1 MRVYN
6 FVMRVAFC
14 GRENFVADIKS
25 KVDLIEILVFLAQ
38 KERRVVCYCGKDG
51 GLNGFAAYCVNK
63 VKNKYKNITCVL
75 VIPHGNGRQAKKFSE
90 SGLYDET
97 IRLGAK
103 DLPRLT
109 AKGCEEWMIEQSD
122 LVIALGG
129 AAKACAYAEKRKK
142 IVLRL

>member
-1 MRVYN
+1 
-6 FVMRVAFC
+6 MRVAFC

-51 GLNGFAAYCVNK
+51 ELNDFAADCINK
-63 VKNKYKNITCVL
+63 VKNKYKNIMCVL
-75 VIPHGNGRQAKKFSE
+75 VIPYGNGRQAKKFSE
-90 SGLYDET
+90 SGLYDDC
-97 IRLGAK
+97 LGAK

-109 AKGCEEWMIEQSD
+109 ANVCEEWMIEQSD

-129 AAKACAYAEKRKK
+129 AAKACAYSEKRKK

>member
-51 GLNGFAAYCVNK
+51 ELNDFAADCINK
-63 VKNKYKNITCVL
+63 VKNKYKNIMCVL
-75 VIPHGNGRQAKKFSE
+75 VIPYGNGRQAKKFSE
-90 SGLYDET
+90 SGLYDDC
-97 IRLGAK
+97 LGAK
-103 DLPRLT
+103 DLTRLT
-109 AKGCEEWMIEQSD
+109 ANVCEEWMIEQSD

-129 AAKACAYAEKRKK
+129 AAKAYAYAEKRKK

>member
-14 GRENFVADIKS
+14 GHENFVADIKS

-51 GLNGFAAYCVNK
+51 ELNGFAADCVNK

-75 VIPHGNGRQAKKFSE
+75 VIPYGNGRQAKKFSE

-103 DLPRLT
+103 DLSRLT
-109 AKGCEEWMIEQSD
+109 ANGCEEWMIEQSD

>member
-1 MRVYN
+1 M
-6 FVMRVAFC
+6 
-14 GRENFVADIKS
+14 
-25 KVDLIEILVFLAQ
+25 
-38 KERRVVCYCGKDG
+38 
-51 GLNGFAAYCVNK
+51 
-63 VKNKYKNITCVL
+63 KNKYKNITCVL
-75 VIPHGNGRQAKKFSE
+75 VIPYGNGRQAKKFSE

-103 DLPRLT
+103 DLSRLT
-109 AKGCEEWMIEQSD
+109 ANACEEWMIEQSD

>member
-1 MRVYN
+1 MRQRRG
-6 FVMRVAFC
+6 FSRLC
-14 GRENFVADIKS
+14 GRF
-25 KVDLIEILVFLAQ
+25 
-38 KERRVVCYCGKDG
+38 
-51 GLNGFAAYCVNK
+51 VNK

-75 VIPHGNGRQAKKFSE
+75 VIPYGNGRQAIKFSE

-109 AKGCEEWMIEQSD
+109 ANGCEEWMIEQSD
-122 LVIALGG
+122 LVIALGV

>member
-1 MRVYN
+1 
-6 FVMRVAFC
+6 MRVAFC

-38 KERRVVCYCGKDG
+38 KERRVDCYCGKDG
-51 GLNGFAAYCVNK
+51 DFHDFAADCVNK
-63 VKNKYKNITCVL
+63 VKNKYKNKTCVL

-97 IRLGAK
+97 ICLGAK

-109 AKGCEEWMIEQSD
+109 TNACEEWMIEQSD
-122 LVIALGG
+122 LVIAFGG
-129 AAKACAYAEKRKK
+129 AAKAYAYAEKRKK
-142 IVLRL
+142 

>member
-1 MRVYN
+1 MRARKLCRGHQEQSGSYRDTR
-6 FVMRVAFC
+6 FFGAEREE
-14 GRENFVADIKS
+14 GR
-25 KVDLIEILVFLAQ
+25 LLLRQ
-38 KERRVVCYCGKDG
+38 RR
-51 GLNGFAAYCVNK
+51 GLNGFAADCVNK

-75 VIPHGNGRQAKKFSE
+75 VIPYGNGRQAIKFSE

-103 DLPRLT
+103 DLSRLT
-109 AKGCEEWMIEQSD
+109 ANGCEERMIEQSD

-129 AAKACAYAEKRKK
+129 AAKAYAYAEKRKK